1 MAYDFPPLK
10 APRTAGTLLR
20 MLLAAAE
27 SPATG
32 PMVAQKMLTDIG
44 IVDLRSVPGTE
55 SPELIPHPLNRA
67 VTSTGDSSP
76 AMLANQAAEAF
87 GRGGR
92 RGFGF
97 VTAADLVDAYVSKK
111 LSPVD
116 VARRFLEQRTAS
128 DQPDA
133 VLRAFIAVQAE
144 TIFEMARASEARYSA
159 GKPLSPLDG
168 VPVAIKD
175 EVDMQGYGTTGGTR
189 FLGATPAE
197 ADSGV
202 VARLRAAGAVL
213 VGKTNMHELGVGV
226 TGINPHHGPARNP
239 YDPSR
244 CSGGS
249 SSGSAVA
256 VASGLCPVAVGADG
270 GGSIRIPA
278 ALCGIVGLKPTF
290 GRVTETGAL
299 PICWSLAHIGPMGAT
314 VADVAVAFALMAGHD
329 DDDPNTWDRPPV
341 TFDNPNTQDLRGIR
355 VGVYRPWF
363 EDASSAVV
371 KAAWAGVE
379 ALQSKGA
386 VVIDIELPELVAV
399 RSAHLVT
406 FASEVVAARMQD
418 TDAQKALYGL
428 DLRLNLVLGKRLTAS
443 DYVHAQRVRHRLL
456 KSWQRVFDSVDVIAT
471 PSTGQTAS
479 PIATDALA
487 TGESNLELTD
497 RVMRYAAAAN
507 LFGFPAI
514 SVPAG
519 YDGGGLPAGL
529 QLMGRAYE
537 EGLLLR
543 LAAAVEQVIERHK
556 PRHYFP
562 LL

>member
-32 PMVAQKMLTDIG
+32 LVVAQKMLTDIG
-44 IVDLRSVPGTE
+44 IIDLRSTLGGEP
-55 SPELIPHPLNRA
+55 PELMPQPLTRA
-67 VTSTGDSSP
+67 TPQHGDASSTTAVDQVT
-76 AMLANQAAEAF
+76 EAF
-87 GRGGR
+87 KHTVYK
-92 RGFGF
+92 GFGF
-97 VTAADLVDAYVSKK
+97 VTAADLVHAYVTKK

-116 VARRFLEQRTAS
+116 VARRFLEYQAAS
-128 DQPDA
+128 DQPNA
-133 VLRAFIAVQAE
+133 ALRAFISIQADSV
-144 TIFEMARASEARYSA
+144 FEMARASEARYGV

-168 VPVAIKD
+168 VPVAVKD
-175 EVDMQGYGTTGGTR
+175 EVDLRGYGTTGGTR
-189 FLGATPAE
+189 FLGTTPAE
-197 ADSGV
+197 RDSGV

-239 YDPSR
+239 YDPAR

-256 VASGLCPVAVGADG
+256 VASGLCPVAIGADG

-290 GRVTETGAL
+290 GRVTETGAI

-314 VADVAVAFALMAGHD
+314 VADVALAFALMAGHD
-329 DDDPNTWDRPPV
+329 EEDPNTWDRPPV
-341 TFDNPNTQDLRGIR
+341 TFGNLDTQDIRGVR

-363 EDASSAVV
+363 EDASAAVV

-379 ALQSKGA
+379 TLQSKGA
-386 VVIDIELPELVAV
+386 VVVDIELPELVAV

-406 FASEVVAARMQD
+406 FASEVVTARMQD

-428 DLRLNLVLGKRLTAS
+428 DLRLNLVLGKRLMAS

-456 KSWQRVFDSVDVIAT
+456 KLWQQVFDAVDVIAT
-471 PSTGQTAS
+471 PSTGQTAP

-487 TGESNLELTD
+487 TGESNLEMTD
-497 RVMRYAAAAN
+497 RIMRYAAAAN

-519 YDGGGLPAGL
+519 YDGGGMPAGL

-543 LAAAVEQVIERHK
+543 LAAIVEQALDRQK